1 VRPLLSDIKRDVLKT
16 AHEIRSSTLSLEE
29 QSDVLGE
36 LILDAKKDVD
46 ELRRQIKRKEDSASQ
61 ELTEANQQCQEATEQ
76 YNDVELRVQRLQVE
90 CGQKRHELQQQE
102 SELERLRQIQLENRV
117 KYGDEEQAFTDQV
130 VPLLQAFTDHKE
142 QSQEALQRVVEHCRT
157 RLEELTPSDDNSD
170 VRSTS
175 SED

>member
-1 VRPLLSDIKRDVLKT
+1 MLKA

-36 LILDAKKDVD
+36 SILDAKKEVE
-46 ELRRQIKRKEDSASQ
+46 ELRRQIKKKEESAAQ
-61 ELTEANQQCQEATEQ
+61 ELSDANQQCQEATEQ
-76 YNDVELRVQRLQVE
+76 YNDVELRVQRLQVD

-102 SELERLRQIQLENRV
+102 VELERLRQTQLENRV

-130 VPLLQAFTDHKE
+130 VPLLAAFTDHKE
-142 QSQEALQRVVEHCRT
+142 QTQEALQRVVEHCRT
-157 RLEELTPSDDNSD
+157 RLEELTPSGDKNEGSSD
-170 VRSTS
+170 SSITS